1 MKGWEF
7 DIRRLAIA
15 TTSLTL
21 SGVAT
26 VAIGLLSEHVPAA
39 IAQMP
44 TGTVCR
50 VDGEFG
56 VRCRDLEDELRQ
68 PPANEQTVVSI
79 SSYERFLDIGRSR
92 FTGGDYIG
100 AIAYYTQAIELNNSA
115 PQAYA
120 LRGTAHLSSEQ
131 PHAAISDYTR
141 ALELS
146 GGAQDTDAANFVG
159 RAMSHSQVG
168 QMHEAI
174 VDATQALSIN
184 PDFAAA
190 YLLRGNAQHQLEDTA
205 AACQDWSRA
214 ANLYWQLEQFD
225 RYTSVANSIQ
235 TARC

>member
-1 MKGWEF
+1 MQ
-7 DIRRLAIA
+7 IRRLAIA
-15 TTSLTL
+15 AASLTL
-21 SGVAT
+21 STAAT
-26 VAIGLLSEHVPAA
+26 TVLLNLPSQRLPAA
-39 IAQMP
+39 VAQMP
-44 TGTVCR
+44 TGAVCR

-79 SSYERFLDIGRSR
+79 SSYDRFLDIGRSR
-92 FTGGDYIG
+92 FTGGDYVG
-100 AIAYYTQAIELNNSA
+100 AISYYTQAIELNRNA

-120 LRGTAHLSSEQ
+120 LRGTAHLSSQQ
-131 PHAAISDYTR
+131 PHEAISDYTR

-146 GGAQDTDAANFVG
+146 NGAAEADAANFVG

-174 VDATQALSIN
+174 VDATQAISIS
-184 PDFAAA
+184 PSFASA
-190 YLLRGNAQHQLEDTA
+190 YLLRGNAHYQLDDRA
-205 AACQDWSRA
+205 GACQDWSRA

-225 RYTSVANSIQ
+225 RHSDVSKSIQ

>member
-1 MKGWEF
+1 ME
-7 DIRRLAIA
+7 IRGLAIA
-15 TTSLTL
+15 ATSLTL
-21 SGVAT
+21 AGIAT
-26 VAIGLLSEHVPAA
+26 VAIGLLGERLPVA

-50 VDGEFG
+50 VDGNFG

-100 AIAYYTQAIELNNSA
+100 AIAYYTQAIELNDSA
-115 PQAYA
+115 PQAYS
-120 LRGTAHLSSEQ
+120 LRGTALLSSQQ
-131 PHAAISDYTR
+131 PHEAISDYTR

-146 GGAQDTDAANFVG
+146 NGVREADAANFVG

-174 VDATQALSIN
+174 VDASQAISIN

-190 YLLRGNAQHQLEDTA
+190 YLLRGNAQHQLEDTV
-205 AACQDWSRA
+205 AACQDWNQA
-214 ANLYWQLEQFD
+214 ANLYWKLEQFE
-225 RYTSVANSIQ
+225 RYTNVTQSIQ